1 MNQIQEKP
9 LKFSL
14 RVITDSCVKITVFEI
29 CTEKETRESVVGN
42 FINICTVA
50 VHCWH
55 IKNVAAGWKNW
66 QKKLMSRLV
75 DFGY

>member
-1 MNQIQEKP
+1 MTQIQEKP

-42 FINICTVA
+42 FIDICTVA
-50 VHCWH
+50 VHC
-55 IKNVAAGWKNW
+55 
-66 QKKLMSRLV
+66 
-75 DFGY
+75 

>member
-9 LKFSL
+9 LKFYL
-14 RVITDSCVKITVFEI
+14 RVITDSCVKITVLKI

-50 VHCWH
+50 VHCWY
-55 IKNVAAGWKNW
+55 IMNVAAGWENW
-66 QKKLMSRLV
+66 LKKLMSRLV